1 MKQSAPTQNIPA
13 YQPYATPY
21 SSTIAPTYQAY
32 VPEPVPPAVAP
43 CAPNPQPQPYQPTAF
58 EYYRTS
64 GRGGYAHSLDQYS
77 SYTVGEEKKEGLQPQ
92 VLSRG
97 FEPKRRRGRQGP
109 SAAQQPEQYAQPSV
123 PFPPFLP
130 GTRFP
135 QHNSYYPYPYPYDY
149 ATQWYGYN
157 YGSAAYMQ
165 PPVAPVRPPVGED
178 MKWTAEKAQERQ
190 RSNSDATK
198 EEEKPGSERNNSID
212 SSECSSTTEFKELD
226 KSQNNDRSKRGYK
239 KYKQK
244 MKWVPKKEK
253 SEPGIK
259 PTTESEQNT
268 ESGSFLNKVKAAHNM
283 QMLGVATD
291 KETLLAEGQR
301 TYYNTPRRPGPAGT
315 KDSTTS
321 H

>member
-1 MKQSAPTQNIPA
+1 MCIRDS
-13 YQPYATPY
+13 
-21 SSTIAPTYQAY
+21 
-32 VPEPVPPAVAP
+32 
-43 CAPNPQPQPYQPTAF
+43 
-58 EYYRTS
+58 
-64 GRGGYAHSLDQYS
+64 
-77 SYTVGEEKKEGLQPQ
+77 
-92 VLSRG
+92 
-97 FEPKRRRGRQGP
+97 
-109 SAAQQPEQYAQPSV
+109 
-123 PFPPFLP
+123 
-130 GTRFP
+130 
-135 QHNSYYPYPYPYDY
+135 DY